1 MLKTTY
7 FQANPPQISIFQAK
21 PSPSANSNSINKSNH
36 NPPILDQNVNSIRIL
51 KQYANFCSISYQW
64 ALNVIPILDQS
75 ATPMQIPDQ
84 STNPYPIQKSNA
96 KPLRICQF
104 ITHTHVLIGKSIA
117 NPPIHCKFS
126 NPSNPPILDQY
137 PKLWPIF
144 GQSDKP
150 MPLLRKSQ
158 TSVGPNPMPIWK
170 DLIFKLNTKCY

>member
-7 FQANPPQISIFQAK
+7 FQANPPHISIFQAK

-84 STNPYPIQKSNA
+84 STNPYPIHKSNA

-104 ITHTHVLIGKSIA
+104 ITHVLIGKSIA